1 MITLLKFE
9 YMLLSSELI
18 MDNFTFNWMCHMID
32 KGEEENF
39 LIFGK

>member
-18 MDNFTFNWMCHMID
+18 MDNFTYNWTCHVID
-32 KGEEENF
+32 KGEKGKV
-39 LIFGK
+39 LIFGN